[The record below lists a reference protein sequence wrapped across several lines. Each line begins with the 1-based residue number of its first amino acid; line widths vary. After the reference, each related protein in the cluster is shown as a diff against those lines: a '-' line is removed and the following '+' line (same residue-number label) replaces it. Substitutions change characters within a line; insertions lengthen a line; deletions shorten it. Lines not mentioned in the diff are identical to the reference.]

1 MRNAER
7 AASYRK
13 RAVEL
18 RKDAEALADK
28 ESKRLVL
35 EIADRFDELAQR
47 LERTIAD
54 SNSNWDLRWVGRG
67 R

>member
-1 MRNAER
+1 MDMRNSER

-13 RAVEL
+13 RAIEL
-18 RKDAEALADK
+18 RADAEALADK

-35 EIADRFDELAQR
+35 EIAHRYDELAQR

-54 SNSNWDLRWVGRG
+54 PNSN
-67 R
+67 